1 MIQQDTIRLLRECD
15 AGVRMGIASLD
26 DVRNRVREDDLD
38 ARLAASRREH
48 EQLGEKIRAAL
59 RRFGDEGKAPA
70 AVARGMAWLKA
81 SAELAAGPSRETAAD
96 LITDGCNMGVKSLSR
111 YLNQYAAADEDS
123 KAIARQL
130 IALEDVLAKQMR
142 DFL

>member
-26 DVRNRVREDDLD
+26 DVRKRVREDDLD

-59 RRFGDEGKAPA
+59 RRFGDEDKAPA

-81 SAELAAGPSRETAAD
+81 SAKLAAEPSRETAAD

>member
-26 DVRNRVREDDLD
+26 DVRKRVREDDLD

-81 SAELAAGPSRETAAD
+81 SAGLAAEPSRETAAD

-130 IALEDVLAKQMR
+130 IALEDALAKQMR